1 MKKQYI
7 VTFWPI
13 KIADKYSFIFKSLVF
28 CKALNHKQ
36 KIINPIGITD
46 NDLKK
51 CELVHD
57 KFEEKY
63 GGDWGV
69 SFIKNGEALNIYYN
83 YTIKQLFKR
92 KER

>member
-51 CELVHD
+51 YKNFLFSAH
-57 KFEEKY
+57 FF
-63 GGDWGV
+63 GV
-69 SFIKNGEALNIYYN
+69 KKIKIYKEPNTNSSRNI
-83 YTIKQLFKR
+83 L
-92 KER
+92 